1 MDPKDFIRGFFGI
14 PRPPNINPRSPEDDE
29 MEEDHSSR
37 PRMGIQV
44 FTNPLEMESFFSEQF
59 DEILKQFGFG
69 QFSGPG
75 FYGSQVHPGMMA
87 PPSEDDNNT
96 DESGAR
102 DFMLKKDDHPGY
114 IRSNQL
120 KDRQDLEIDQV
131 TPDDLDK
138 LYSHDVQPQQKFPHF
153 PQGPN
158 FGHHGGSFSFG
169 HSFSSKSVRM
179 PDGSMEEHQT
189 VKDNEG
195 RETVTVTKKTGEECL
210 TIKTIKHPDGR
221 EERIESNECPQ
232 MKQFSSTLKQ

>member
-1 MDPKDFIRGFFGI
+1 
-14 PRPPNINPRSPEDDE
+14 
-29 MEEDHSSR
+29 
-37 PRMGIQV
+37 MG
-44 FTNPLEMESFFSEQF
+44 ESFFSEQF

-69 QFSGPG
+69 QNSGPG
-75 FYGSQVHPGMMA
+75 FYGSQVHPGIIRTH
-87 PPSEDDNNT
+87 PSEDENNT
-96 DESGAR
+96 DESGNAR
-102 DFMLKKDDHPGY
+102 DFMLKKDDLPGY

-120 KDRQDLEIDQV
+120 KEDRQDLEIDQV

-138 LYSHDVQPQQKFPHF
+138 LYSHDVQPQQQIPQF
-153 PQGPN
+153 PQVPN

-189 VKDNEG
+189 VKDDEG

-210 TIKTIKHPDGR
+210 TIKTVKHPDGR

-232 MKQFSSTLKQ
+232 MKQFSSTLKQYNGDSLIDKWLRF